1 MIKKN
6 PKQEKENFYGS
17 CLKIIIEAPNFKEGM
32 SNITQ
37 FDF

>member
-1 MIKKN
+1 MTEN
-6 PKQEKENFYGS
+6 PKQEQEKKFS
-17 CLKIIIEAPNFKEGM
+17 PCLKIVIKAPNFKEGM